1 MTRKTLGQ
9 IAYDASPDGGRRNW
23 GPWSTAPDI
32 VRRVHEQM
40 AQAVKRAVL
49 RHERRRKA
57 A

>member
-9 IAYDASPDGGRRNW
+9 VAYEASTENW
-23 GPWSTAPDI
+23 GPWLTAPAI